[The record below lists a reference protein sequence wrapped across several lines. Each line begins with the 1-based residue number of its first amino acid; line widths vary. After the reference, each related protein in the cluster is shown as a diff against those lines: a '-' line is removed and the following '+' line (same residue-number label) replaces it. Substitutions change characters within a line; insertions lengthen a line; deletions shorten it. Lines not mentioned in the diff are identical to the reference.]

1 MLDAKYLELTESEL
15 AEVKENA
22 AAKLGICKKQNEI
35 IGQQIF
41 SILSLFARVIYYPL
55 GKDAVWGFTR
65 IKGSADGDK
74 GGKPF
79 VAINSSIPC
88 DCQIFA
94 AAHELYHIWFDNK
107 VDVIPANVIDEST
120 DDRNELKA
128 NRFAAEFLVDEE
140 LLRKE
145 LRIYSI
151 DCSKITLKDILRL
164 ANLFSVPYRTM
175 VKRLYEIGS
184 ISKQKRSEYL
194 NIEDDVISAARKR
207 YAIAVPEP
215 DNRIAIDNLTDLAV
229 DAYEKKRIT
238 FEKLEY
244 LLNLSELTPSDVG
257 IQEKPKSSYP
267 SDSELD
273 DIMED

>member
-22 AAKLGICKKQNEI
+22 AAKLGICKKQNDI

-164 ANLFSVPYRTM
+164 ANLFSVPYKTM

-184 ISKQKRSEYL
+184 IAKQKRSEYL

-257 IQEKPKSSYP
+257 IHEKPKSSYP

>member
-65 IKGSADGDK
+65 IKGSADGDS

>member
-1 MLDAKYLELTESEL
+1 MLFIWTTHFIWL
-15 AEVKENA
+15 A
-22 AAKLGICKKQNEI
+22 
-35 IGQQIF
+35 
-41 SILSLFARVIYYPL
+41 
-55 GKDAVWGFTR
+55 
-65 IKGSADGDK
+65 
-74 GGKPF
+74 
-79 VAINSSIPC
+79 
-88 DCQIFA
+88 
-94 AAHELYHIWFDNK
+94 
-107 VDVIPANVIDEST
+107 
-120 DDRNELKA
+120 
-128 NRFAAEFLVDEE
+128 
-140 LLRKE
+140 
-145 LRIYSI
+145 
-151 DCSKITLKDILRL
+151 
-164 ANLFSVPYRTM
+164 
-175 VKRLYEIGS
+175 
-184 ISKQKRSEYL
+184 KQKRSEYL